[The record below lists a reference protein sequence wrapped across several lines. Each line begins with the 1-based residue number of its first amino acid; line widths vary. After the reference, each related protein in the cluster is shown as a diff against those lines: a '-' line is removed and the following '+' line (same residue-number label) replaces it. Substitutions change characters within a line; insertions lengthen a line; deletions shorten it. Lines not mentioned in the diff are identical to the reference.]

1 MTTQPPSP
9 PAASRLVDAAGDAGP
24 TSGVP
29 TAKTVLVVDDEKNI
43 RRTLQL
49 VLEGEGY
56 RVLTAETAAQALAIL
71 GSPRT
76 PVDLAL
82 FDVKLPDGSG
92 LDALERVRKDD
103 ATKDIPIIVISGH
116 ATVTDAVNAIKLG
129 ASDFFEK
136 PLNRE
141 RVLVSVRNVLD
152 AANTRRA
159 LAEVSLQQL
168 QRYEMIGTSAPMQRL
183 FHEIEKVAPTKAS
196 VLITGES
203 GTGKELISRAIH
215 RLSPRIEGPFV
226 KVNCAAIP
234 RELIES
240 ELFGHE
246 RGAFTGAQQKKR
258 GFFEQAHGGTLFLDE
273 IGDMDLI
280 AQAKVL
286 RALQSGEVSRVG
298 SEHVIHVDVRVL
310 TATNKDLSAEV
321 ERGMFREDLFF
332 RLNVFPIRSP
342 ALRERVEDIPVLA
355 DSFMHG
361 FSRENGTKR
370 KPIDAAVVTALV
382 ARKWPGNV
390 RELKNVVE
398 RMAILSGDRV
408 TIADLP
414 EDPHD
419 SPFGEDDSHDAASA
433 GAEASEHEQDTSEA
447 RVTPAPSALPG
458 ARHLTLREFREQSER
473 QYIVDILKL
482 SGWNISRTAVLL
494 GVERTNLHKK
504 IRAYQ
509 IKRGEG

>member
-1 MTTQPPSP
+1 VNSPSSP
-9 PAASRLVDAAGDAGP
+9 PPG
-24 TSGVP
+24 TP

-56 RVLTAETAAQALAIL
+56 QVLAVETAEEGLRLLQ
-71 GSPRT
+71 SPNT

-82 FDVKLPDGSG
+82 FDVKLPGMSG
-92 LDALERVRKDD
+92 LEALERIRKDES
-103 ATKDIPIIVISGH
+103 TRDIPIIVISGH
-116 ATVTDAVNAIKLG
+116 ATVNDAVQAIKLG

-136 PLNRE
+136 PLVRE

-152 AANTRRA
+152 AAQTRRA
-159 LAEVSLQQL
+159 LDEAAREQSA
-168 QRYEMIGTSAPMQRL
+168 RYEMIGTSAAMARV
-183 FHEIEKVAPTKAS
+183 FREIEKVAPTKAS

-215 RLSPRIEGPFV
+215 RLSPRADGPFV

-246 RGAFTGAQQKKR
+246 RGAFTGAQAKKR

-273 IGDMDLI
+273 IGDMDLV

-298 SEHVIHVDVRVL
+298 SEHVMHVDVRVL
-310 TATNKDLSAEV
+310 AATNKELGKAV
-321 ERGMFREDLFF
+321 ENGQFREDLFF
-332 RLNVFPIRSP
+332 RLNVFPLRSP

-355 DSFMHG
+355 QSFMQQ
-361 FSRENGTKR
+361 FSRENGTKP
-370 KPIDAAVVTALV
+370 KPMDDGVITALV

-408 TIADLP
+408 TVADMP
-414 EDPHD
+414 EDPHA
-419 SPFGEDDSHDAASA
+419 SPFGEEDSPDGGASDAGEAETDSHE
-433 GAEASEHEQDTSEA
+433 AEASHP
-447 RVTPAPSALPG
+447 RG
-458 ARHLTLREFREQSER
+458 AQTIPTGYLTLRDHREKSER
-473 QYIVDILKL
+473 QYIVDTLKL
-482 SGWNISRTAVLL
+482 TGWNISRTAVVL

>member
-1 MTTQPPSP
+1 MTT
-9 PAASRLVDAAGDAGP
+9 DAGP
-24 TSGVP
+24 PQKDASP

-56 RVLTAETAAQALAIL
+56 HVLGAETAEQGLSLLANPAI
-71 GSPRT
+71 
-76 PVDLAL
+76 PVDLAIL
-82 FDVKLPDGSG
+82 DVKLPDMSG
-92 LDALERVRKDD
+92 LDALEKIRKDD
-103 ATKDIPIIVISGH
+103 AVKETPIIVISGH
-116 ATVTDAVNAIKLG
+116 ATVNDAVSAIKLG

-141 RVLVSVRNVLD
+141 RVLVSVKNVLE
-152 AANTRRA
+152 AEKTRRA
-159 LAEVSLQQL
+159 LAEATRLSEQK
-168 QRYEMIGTSAPMQRL
+168 YEMIGRSPAMQKV
-183 FHEIEKVAPTKAS
+183 FHEIEKVAPTKAG
-196 VLITGES
+196 VLIAGES

-215 RLSPRIEGPFV
+215 RLSPRADGPFV

-246 RGAFTGAQQKKR
+246 KGAFTGAQAKKR

-273 IGDMDLI
+273 IGDMDLV

-286 RALQSGEVSRVG
+286 RALQSGEISRVG
-298 SEHVIHVDVRVL
+298 SEHVMHVDVRVL
-310 TATNKDLSAEV
+310 AATNKDLGKAV
-321 ERGMFREDLFF
+321 ENGQFREDLYF
-332 RLNVFPIRSP
+332 RLNVFPLRSP
-342 ALRERVEDIPVLA
+342 ALRERVEDIPLLA
-355 DSFMHG
+355 HAFMQA
-361 FSRENGTKR
+361 FSRENGTKP
-370 KPIDAAVVTALV
+370 KPIDDEVIRALV

-390 RELKNVVE
+390 RELKNAVE
-398 RMAILSGDRV
+398 RGAILSGARM

-414 EDPHD
+414 EDPHA
-419 SPFGEDDSHDAASA
+419 SPFEEEGEPATLGASA
-433 GAEASEHEQDTSEA
+433 EGAALDPTEEEAADAGRAS
-447 RVTPAPSALPG
+447 PAPAAG
-458 ARHLTLREFREQSER
+458 GHATLREFRERTER
-473 QYIVDILKL
+473 QYIIDTLKMT
-482 SGWNISRTAVLL
+482 GWNISRTAILL